1 MMALDIT
8 WSVLGGI
15 FMVVGLVGCFLPI
28 IPGPPLSYMGL
39 IVLQFKEQ
47 SPFSSKFL
55 IVWAVVVVAVTAL
68 DYVVPAYGTKKF
80 GGTKYGIW
88 GCTIG
93 LILGLWFG
101 PMGIILGPFLG
112 ALIGEL
118 IGGKDSNQAFKAALG
133 SFVGFLV
140 GTLLKLIV
148 CGVMGWY
155 FVRALL

>member
-1 MMALDIT
+1 MALDIT

-15 FMVVGLVGCFLPI
+15 LMVVGLVGCFLPI
-28 IPGPPLSYMGL
+28 IPGPPLSYIGL
-39 IVLQFKEQ
+39 IALQFKEQ
-47 SPFSSKFL
+47 SPFSTKFL
-55 IVWAVVVVAVTAL
+55 IIWAIVVVAVTAL

-93 LILGLWFG
+93 LIVGLWMG
-101 PMGIILGPFLG
+101 PIGIILGPFLG

-118 IGGKDSNQAFKAALG
+118 IGGKSSDLAFKAALG

-140 GTLLKLIV
+140 GTLLKLIT
-148 CGVMGWY
+148 CCVMGWY
-155 FVRALL
+155 FVVALL

>member
-1 MMALDIT
+1 MALDII

-15 FMVVGLVGCFLPI
+15 LMVVGLLGCFLPI
-28 IPGPPLSYMGL
+28 IPGPPLSYFGL
-39 IVLQFKEQ
+39 MVLQFKEQ
-47 SPFSSKFL
+47 SPFSTNFL
-55 IVWAVVVVAVTAL
+55 IVWAIVVVAVTAL

-93 LILGLWFG
+93 LILGFWLG
-101 PMGIILGPFLG
+101 PIGIILGPFLG

-118 IGGKDSNQAFKAALG
+118 IGGKDSNQAFKAAFG

-148 CGVMGWY
+148 CGVMCWY
-155 FVRALL
+155 FVKALL

>member
-1 MMALDIT
+1 MALDIT

-15 FMVVGLVGCFLPI
+15 LMVVGLVGCFLPI
-28 IPGPPLSYMGL
+28 IPGPPLSYIGL
-39 IVLQFKEQ
+39 IVLQLKEQ
-47 SPFSSKFL
+47 SPFSTKFL
-55 IVWAVVVVAVTAL
+55 IIWAVVVVAVTAL

-93 LILGLWFG
+93 LIVGLWMG
-101 PMGIILGPFLG
+101 PIGIILGPFLG

-118 IGGKDSNQAFKAALG
+118 IGGKSSDVAFKAALG

-155 FVRALL
+155 FVMALI

>member
-1 MMALDIT
+1 ML
-8 WSVLGGI
+8 VGI
-15 FMVVGLVGCFLPI
+15 IGCFLPI
-28 IPGPPLSYMGL
+28 IPGPPLSYSGL
-39 IVLQFKEQ
+39 LVLQFKEQ
-47 SPFSSKFL
+47 SPFSTRFL
-55 IVWAVVVVAVTAL
+55 IIWALVVVAVTAL

-93 LILGLWFG
+93 LILGFWLG

-118 IGGKDSNQAFKAALG
+118 IGGKDSNQALKAAFG

-148 CGVMGWY
+148 CGIMAWY
-155 FVRALL
+155 FVGALF

>member
-1 MMALDIT
+1 MSLDIT

-15 FMVVGLVGCFLPI
+15 LMVVGLVGCFLPI
-28 IPGPPLSYMGL
+28 IPGPPLSYFGL

-47 SPFSSKFL
+47 APFSTKFL
-55 IVWAVVVVAVTAL
+55 IIWAVVVIAVTAL

-93 LILGLWFG
+93 LIVGLWMG
-101 PMGIILGPFLG
+101 PIGIILGPFLG

-118 IGGKDSNQAFKAALG
+118 IGGKSSDVAFKAALG

-140 GTLLKLIV
+140 GTLLKLIT
-148 CGVMGWY
+148 CCVMGWY
-155 FVRALL
+155 FVGALL

>member
-1 MMALDIT
+1 MALDIT

-15 FMVVGLVGCFLPI
+15 LMVVGLVGCFLPI
-28 IPGPPLSYMGL
+28 IPGPPLSYIGL

-47 SPFSSKFL
+47 SPFSTKFL
-55 IVWAVVVVAVTAL
+55 IIWAVVVIAVTAL

-93 LILGLWFG
+93 LIFGFWLG

-155 FVRALL
+155 FVMALL

>member
-1 MMALDIT
+1 MALDII

-15 FMVVGLVGCFLPI
+15 LMVVGLVGCFLPI
-28 IPGPPLSYMGL
+28 IPGPPLSYFGL

-47 SPFSSKFL
+47 SPFSTKFL
-55 IVWAVVVVAVTAL
+55 IIWAVVVIAVTAL

-93 LILGLWFG
+93 LIVGLWMG
-101 PMGIILGPFLG
+101 PLGIILGPFLG

-118 IGGKDSNQAFKAALG
+118 IGGKSSDVAFKAALG
-133 SFVGFLV
+133 SFVGFLF
-140 GTLLKLIV
+140 GTLIKLIT
-148 CGVMGWY
+148 CGVMFWY
-155 FVRALL
+155 FVMALT

>member
-1 MMALDIT
+1 MALEIT
-8 WSVLGGI
+8 WSILGGI
-15 FMVVGLVGCFLPI
+15 LMVVGLVGCFLPI

-39 IVLQFKEQ
+39 IALQFKEQ
-47 SPFSSKFL
+47 SPFSTKFL
-55 IVWAVVVVAVTAL
+55 IILAVVVVAVTAL

-93 LILGLWFG
+93 LIVGLWMG
-101 PMGIILGPFLG
+101 PIGIILGPFLG

-118 IGGKDSNQAFKAALG
+118 MGGKSSDVAFKAAFG
-133 SFVGFLV
+133 SFVGFLA

-155 FVRALL
+155 FVKALL

>member
-1 MMALDIT
+1 MALDIT

-15 FMVVGLVGCFLPI
+15 LMVVGLLGCFLPI
-28 IPGPPLSYMGL
+28 IPGPPLSYFGL
-39 IVLQFKEQ
+39 MVLQFKEQ
-47 SPFSSKFL
+47 SPFSTKFL
-55 IVWAVVVVAVTAL
+55 IIWAVVVVAVTAL

-93 LILGLWFG
+93 LILGFWLG
-101 PMGIILGPFLG
+101 PMGIILGPFFG

-148 CGVMGWY
+148 CGVMAWY
-155 FVRALL
+155 FVKALL

>member
-1 MMALDIT
+1 MAIDIT

-15 FMVVGLVGCFLPI
+15 LIVVGLAGCFLPI

-47 SPFSSKFL
+47 SPFSTKFL
-55 IVWAVVVVAVTAL
+55 IIWAVVVIAVTAL

-93 LILGLWFG
+93 LILGLWMG
-101 PMGIILGPFLG
+101 PIGIILGPFLG

-118 IGGKDSNQAFKAALG
+118 IGGKSSDLAFKAALG

-140 GTLLKLIV
+140 GTLLKLIT
-148 CGVMGWY
+148 CCVMGWY
-155 FVRALL
+155 FVKTLLE

>member
-1 MMALDIT
+1 MI
-8 WSVLGGI
+8 
-15 FMVVGLVGCFLPI
+15 VGLAGCFLPV
-28 IPGPPLSYMGL
+28 IPGPPLSYVGL
-39 IVLQFKEQ
+39 LVLQLKEQ
-47 SPFSSKFL
+47 PPFSAKFL
-55 IVWAVVVVAVTAL
+55 IVWAIVIVTVTAL

-93 LILGLWFG
+93 LILGFWLG
-101 PMGIILGPFLG
+101 AMGIILGPFLG

-118 IGGKDSNQAFKAALG
+118 IGGKNSNQAFKAAFG

-155 FVRALL
+155 FVRAFL

>member
-155 FVRALL
+155 FVKALL

>member
-1 MMALDIT
+1 MALDIT

-15 FMVVGLVGCFLPI
+15 LMVVGLLGCFLPI
-28 IPGPPLSYMGL
+28 IPGPPLSYFGL
-39 IVLQFKEQ
+39 MVLQFKEQ
-47 SPFSSKFL
+47 SPFSTKFL
-55 IVWAVVVVAVTAL
+55 IIWAVVVVAVTAL

-93 LILGLWFG
+93 LILGFWLG
-101 PMGIILGPFLG
+101 PMGIILGPFFG

-148 CGVMGWY
+148 CGVMCWY
-155 FVRALL
+155 FVKALL

>member
-1 MMALDIT
+1 L
-8 WSVLGGI
+8 
-15 FMVVGLVGCFLPI
+15 
-28 IPGPPLSYMGL
+28 
-39 IVLQFKEQ
+39 VLQFKEK
-47 SPFSSKFL
+47 SPFNTKFL
-55 IVWAVVVVAVTAL
+55 VWWAMAVVVVTAL

-93 LILGLWFG
+93 LIFGFWLG

-148 CGVMGWY
+148 CGMMAWY
-155 FVRALL
+155 FVGALI

>member
-1 MMALDIT
+1 MALDIT

-15 FMVVGLVGCFLPI
+15 LMVVGLLGCFLPI
-28 IPGPPLSYMGL
+28 IPGPPLSYIGL

-47 SPFSSKFL
+47 SPFSTKFL
-55 IVWAVVVVAVTAL
+55 IIWAVVVIAVTAL

-93 LILGLWFG
+93 LVLGFWLG

-148 CGVMGWY
+148 CGVMCWY
-155 FVRALL
+155 FVKALI

>member
-1 MMALDIT
+1 MALDIT

-15 FMVVGLVGCFLPI
+15 LMVVGLVGCFLPI

-39 IVLQFKEQ
+39 IVLQLKEQ
-47 SPFSSKFL
+47 SPFSTKFL
-55 IVWAVVVVAVTAL
+55 IIWAVVVVAVTAL

-93 LILGLWFG
+93 LIVGLWMG
-101 PMGIILGPFLG
+101 PIGIILGPFLG

-118 IGGKDSNQAFKAALG
+118 IGGKSSDVAFKAALG

-155 FVRALL
+155 FVMALL